1 MRVMSC
7 FACAQRVG
15 LPQPYGTECSGADTG
30 GATLWGFLS
39 VFRHSRRRW
48 VTAALVAVGCMAA
61 PTLPGHAS
69 PIGPEIFISSQ
80 VSAPY
85 VGAVNPF
92 DDPGFETD
100 GVTPLGPGEN
110 GSMDDA
116 STDPPYE
123 PDTRCPET
131 GAISP
136 ASDRVAA
143 RAAVDTLDD
152 AWRSHAEAS
161 IGPGATIVSQGLVP
175 AAVNS
180 PDVISF
186 PGTPVTATV
195 TRRRIPVADVPA
207 TGPTGPLTV
216 SGGTPSG
223 GVTHPAADTLQD
235 CAPRPASLYDT
246 TAQPPYWNAVTFENT
261 DIDGALFEFNM
272 DVTAFGA
279 WFGDLETRTD
289 GRGKTA
295 WVSLYDAS
303 GALIGSPE
311 AVAPEA
317 LNGNQKLCGGP
328 DQEDDPAVGCGNQ
341 STRWIGFSGN
351 QAVRFMLIT
360 VGDDDSCEE
369 KDVTNNA
376 QNCNGRTEFLSFIGP
391 TVAFPQPQLTVRK
404 QVVLADGSS
413 GTQVE
418 GWTFGVSVDGG
429 AADTEATTDSGVVA
443 FDLPTTSGALTLSES
458 SKPGWSLASLTCTV
472 DLDDDPTTPGAALS
486 LNAGPALAYSFRLD
500 SAMLFHNIDCTATN
514 RQAPTTVTLA
524 KIEHAG
530 GESTEGEGW
539 QFIVTAGGQTSLD
552 LITGATGSGSVT
564 VPLTT
569 PTDLTVTET
578 ASPGWNLT
586 GVTCSVT
593 PPGLAATT
601 MPADPVNGSF
611 TLPNVA
617 PGSAVD
623 CTVDNTADTA
633 LTVVK
638 ETLVNGVRTAEPGWA
653 FDVTAGASSGSVL
666 TGPDGSGSLSFA
678 HADPVDIKLREIA
691 QSGWMATDL
700 TCQITTQDGTT
711 SAPTIEVST
720 GLWTITGILPGSVL
734 TCRAT
739 NEPAS
744 IAIDK
749 TGPTTVVNTGATVTF
764 PITVTNT
771 GAVAAT
777 DVTLTDT
784 LPAGLTAISVTTSD
798 WHCAITTPAVVT
810 CALPSPLPPGAEA
823 PVVTVVAL
831 VGNSPGDY
839 TNSATVSSS
848 SGTATD
854 THSFTAETPAPV
866 VPLPETGSDPSTAIN
881 VAFRLIGLG
890 VALALVGRLSTR
902 RRARS

>member
-1 MRVMSC
+1 M
-7 FACAQRVG
+7 
-15 LPQPYGTECSGADTG
+15 
-30 GATLWGFLS
+30 
-39 VFRHSRRRW
+39 
-48 VTAALVAVGCMAA
+48 TAALVAVGCLAVPAM
-61 PTLPGHAS
+61 PGHAS
-69 PIGPEIFISSQ
+69 PIGPEIVISSQ

-136 ASDRVAA
+136 PSDRAAA
-143 RAAVDTLDD
+143 RAAVDALDD
-152 AWRSHAEAS
+152 AWRSLAEES

-175 AAVNS
+175 AAVND

-195 TRRRIPVADVPA
+195 TRRRVPVADVPA

-216 SGGTPSG
+216 SGGTPNG
-223 GVTHPAADTLQD
+223 GVTHPTADTLQD

-279 WFGDLETRTD
+279 WFGDLESRTD

-295 WVSLYDAS
+295 WVSLYDAT

-391 TVAFPQPQLTVRK
+391 TVAFPQPELTVRK

-413 GTQVE
+413 GTQLD
-418 GWTFGVSVDGG
+418 GWAFGVSVDGH
-429 AADTEATTDSGVVA
+429 AATIGTTTATGVVS
-443 FDLPTTSGALTLSES
+443 FDLPTSAGTIGLTET
-458 SKPGWSLASLTCTV
+458 SKPGWSLASLTCSI
-472 DLDDDPTTPGAALS
+472 DLDDDPTTPGTALS
-486 LNAGPALAYSFRLD
+486 LSAGPAPVHSFTLEPT
-500 SAMLFHNIDCTATN
+500 MLFHPVDCTATN
-514 RQAPTTVTLA
+514 RQDPAKVTLA
-524 KIEHAG
+524 KVEHAG
-530 GESTEGEGW
+530 GEKTAGEGW
-539 QFIVTAGGQTSLD
+539 KFSVAADGQTTLDIVT
-552 LITGATGSGSVT
+552 GANGLGTVT

-569 PTDLTVTET
+569 PTDLSVTET
-578 ASPGWNLT
+578 ATPGWKFT

-593 PPGLAATT
+593 APGLTPTAV
-601 MPADPVNGSF
+601 PVDSSSGTF
-611 TLPNVA
+611 TVPSVA

-623 CTVDNTADTA
+623 CTVDNTADTV

-653 FDVTAGASSGSVL
+653 FDVTAGESSGSIL

-678 HADPVDIKLREIA
+678 HASHTDIKLREIA

-711 SAPTIEVST
+711 SAPTIEVSA
-720 GLWTITGILPGSVL
+720 GLWTIAGILPGSAL

-771 GAVAAT
+771 GAVTAT

-784 LPAGLTAISVTTSD
+784 LPAGLTAISVTASD
-798 WHCAITTPAVVT
+798 WHCAITTPQLVACT
-810 CALPSPLPPGAEA
+810 LPSPLPPGAPA
-823 PVVTVVAL
+823 PVVNVVAM
-831 VGNSPGDY
+831 VGSSPGEY
-839 TNSATVSSS
+839 TNTAVVAGS

-854 THSFTAETPAPV
+854 THSITVETPAPA
-866 VPLPETGSDPSTAIN
+866 VPLPETGSDPSTAVH
-881 VAFRLIGLG
+881 VASELIALG
-890 VALALVGRLSTR
+890 VALALFGRRSTR
-902 RRARS
+902 RRNES

>member
-1 MRVMSC
+1 MFGRLTLRRV
-7 FACAQRVG
+7 
-15 LPQPYGTECSGADTG
+15 TG
-30 GATLWGFLS
+30 
-39 VFRHSRRRW
+39 
-48 VTAALVAVGCMAA
+48 ALVVAGCMAA
-61 PTLPGHAS
+61 PSATSLAS
-69 PIGPEIFISSQ
+69 PIGPDLTISGQ

-85 VGAVNPF
+85 LTQTNTS
-92 DDPGFETD
+92 DDPGFELD
-100 GVTPLGPGEN
+100 GVTPIGPGEN
-110 GSMDDA
+110 GSFRA
-116 STDPPYE
+116 AGGS

-131 GAISP
+131 LAISP
-136 ASDRVAA
+136 SADRTEA
-143 RAAVDTLDD
+143 RSAVDALDD
-152 AWRSHAEAS
+152 AWRSLAEAS
-161 IGPGATIVSQGLVP
+161 IAPGATIVSQGLVP
-175 AAVNS
+175 AAVNV

-195 TRRRIPVADVPA
+195 TRRRVPVADVPA
-207 TGPTGPLTV
+207 TGPTGPLSV
-216 SGGTPSG
+216 SGGTPNG
-223 GVTHPAADTLQD
+223 GVTHPTADTLQD

-246 TAQPPYWNAVTFENT
+246 TAQPPYWNAVAFENA

-272 DVTAFGA
+272 DVAAFGA
-279 WFGDLETRTD
+279 WFGDLESRTD

-351 QAVRFMLIT
+351 QAVRFMLVT

-429 AADTEATTDSGVVA
+429 TATTETTTDTGVVA
-443 FDLPTTSGALTLSES
+443 FDLPTTAGTLTLTET
-458 SKPGWSLASLTCTV
+458 SKPGWSLTGLVCSI
-472 DLDDDPTTPGAALS
+472 DLDDDASTPGTDVS
-486 LNAGPALAYSFRLD
+486 LTDTGGYAFTLAPEMVY
-500 SAMLFHNIDCTATN
+500 HHVDCTATN
-514 RQAPTTVTLA
+514 SQAPASVRIS
-524 KIEHAG
+524 KVEHAA
-530 GESTEGEGW
+530 GESTAGEGW
-539 QFIVTAGGQTSLD
+539 QFNVAAGGQTPLE
-552 LITGATGSGSVT
+552 LVTGATGSGSVT

-593 PPGLAATT
+593 VPGLAATT

-623 CTVDNTADTA
+623 CTVDNTADTV

-653 FDVTAGASSGSVL
+653 FDITATGSTESLL
-666 TGPDGSGSLSFA
+666 TGQEGSASLHIA
-678 HADPVDIKLREIA
+678 QTDAVDIQIREVA
-691 QSGWMATDL
+691 QPGWMATGL
-700 TCQITTQDGTT
+700 TCLRGTIPVP
-711 SAPTIEVST
+711 PTEVSA
-720 GLWTITGILPGSVL
+720 GLWTIAGILPGSAL

-749 TGPTTVVNTGATVTF
+749 TGPTAVVTTGATVAF

-777 DVTLTDT
+777 DVTVTDT
-784 LPAGLTAISVTTSD
+784 LPAGLTAISVTTSE
-798 WHCAITTPAVVT
+798 WECGITPAVVT

-854 THSFTAETPAPV
+854 THSITVAAPILTPSPTASPIPLTGADSAPV
-866 VPLPETGSDPSTAIN
+866 
-881 VAFRLIGLG
+881 IGL
-890 VALALVGRLSTR
+890 ALLLIVLGGAAALLSRLPSR
-902 RRARS
+902 NSGS